1 MLLVVRVQPRA
12 SKNALRLGGNGQLRV
27 AVTAPPVDDAA
38 NTAVRAYMADSLGI
52 GKGRV
57 QICAGLRSRE
67 KTLKISDITA
77 SDVIKK
83 LVPILGKC

>member
-1 MLLVVRVQPRA
+1 MLLAVRVQPRA
-12 SKNALRLGGNGQLRV
+12 SRNALRLGENGRLRV

-38 NTAVRAYMADSLGI
+38 NNAVRDYMANLLGI
-52 GKGRV
+52 GKGRI

-67 KTLKISDITA
+67 KTLKISTITA